1 MGLFIFVITYFISRF
16 GKEAVAAYGIA
27 TRVEQIVLLPTIG
40 LNIATLTIVAQNN
53 GAKLFDRVKETLST
67 ALRYGGILMTMGT
80 MVVFIFARYLMLFF
94 TNDLDVIEIGATYLR
109 IAAFVLYAYVILYVN
124 IAALQ
129 SLPSQHQLLFHR

>member
-1 MGLFIFVITYFISRF
+1 
-16 GKEAVAAYGIA
+16 
-27 TRVEQIVLLPTIG
+27 
-40 LNIATLTIVAQNN
+40 
-53 GAKLFDRVKETLST
+53 
-67 ALRYGGILMTMGT
+67 MTMGT

-129 SLPSQHQLLFHR
+129 GMKKPNYAVWVGLFRQIVAPTIIFYMLVDIFGVGLTGIWWGILSITWAAAGITVFYARWKLKRVIDLSLLSI